1 MVYSFSG
8 ALGAMVSGGF
18 VVMVG
23 KVRSAVQRE
32 RGEVACRLSC
42 PSIESP
48 RPSSFSFFTAL

>member
-23 KVRSAVQRE
+23 EVRSAVQRE

-42 PSIESP
+42 PSN
-48 RPSSFSFFTAL
+48 